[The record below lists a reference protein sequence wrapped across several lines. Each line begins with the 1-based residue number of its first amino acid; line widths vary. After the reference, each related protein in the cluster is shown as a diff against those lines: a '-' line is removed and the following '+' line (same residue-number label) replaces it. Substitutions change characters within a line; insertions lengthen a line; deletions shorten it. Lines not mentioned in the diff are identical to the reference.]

1 MMQQYR
7 AWILVVAAIGAALP
21 LASARAEDALL
32 AYVGGSLGQSKVDI
46 DSVNFSGHDFGWKA
60 LIGVRALGFIGAEAE
75 YVDLGR
81 PSSGTA
87 YGTAATKANGP
98 AVFGLAYLPLPIP
111 LLDVYGKA
119 GVANIQQ
126 RATLTLPG
134 GGRTCVQGVSCD
146 GFSRSESEFAWGGGA
161 QVKAG
166 PVAFRLE
173 YEQFRASGG
182 NLNLASVG
190 VTYSFL

>member
-1 MMQQYR
+1 MQQYR
-7 AWILVVAAIGAALP
+7 AWILVVAALGGALP
-21 LASARAEDALL
+21 LASAHAEDAIL
-32 AYVGGSLGQSKVDI
+32 AYVGGSLGQSQVNV
-46 DSVNFSGHDFGWKA
+46 DSVNFSGHDLGWKA
-60 LIGVRALGFIGAEAE
+60 LIGVRAIGYIGAEAE

-87 YGTAATKANGP
+87 YGQAQTRANGP

-126 RATLTLPG
+126 RATVTLPG
-134 GGRTCVQGVSCD
+134 GANTCVQGVSCS
-146 GFSRSESEFAWGGGA
+146 GFNRSESEFAWGGGA

-182 NLNLASVG
+182 NLSMASVG

>member
-1 MMQQYR
+1 MQRYR
-7 AWILVVAAIGAALP
+7 AWILVVTAFGGALP
-21 LASARAEDALL
+21 FASARAEDALL
-32 AYVGGSLGQSKVDI
+32 AYVGGSLGQSQVNV
-46 DSVNFSGHDFGWKA
+46 DSVNFSGHDLGWKA
-60 LIGVRALGFIGAEAE
+60 LIGVRAISFIGAEAE

-81 PSSGTA
+81 PSSGT
-87 YGTAATKANGP
+87 GFGRTDTKANGP
-98 AVFGLAYLPLPIP
+98 AVFGLAYLPLPVP
-111 LLDVYGKA
+111 LLDVYAKA

-126 RATLTLPG
+126 RATLTLPSG
-134 GGRTCVQGVSCD
+134 ARTCVQGVSCD